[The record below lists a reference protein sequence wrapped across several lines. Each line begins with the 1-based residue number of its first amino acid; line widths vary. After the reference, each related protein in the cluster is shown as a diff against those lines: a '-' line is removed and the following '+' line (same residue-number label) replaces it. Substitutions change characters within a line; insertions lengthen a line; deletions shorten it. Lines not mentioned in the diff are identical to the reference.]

1 MYDEPDPKRAKRLD
15 DATTQ
20 RKQPCL
26 IVSGEHVGNEKLQ
39 VVCDLFNRLIDAGV
53 DLEHVLV
60 CAEREK
66 RKAVVDARVDL
77 EHVVVRAEREKR
89 KAVVDARVDLQQVV
103 VRAEREKRKAL
114 VESKREESE
123 TKLKGILI
131 IESPCLLD
139 MPWMIQVQILGLCD
153 LTVCI
158 PVCMLKRER

>member
-89 KAVVDARVDLQQVV
+89 KA
-103 VRAEREKRKAL
+103 L